1 MAIFYSRYGN
11 HILSVH
17 CYFWIQKRLRLPLA
31 VKEVQV
37 RYPHYDI
44 SLRLK
49 RLSAASNSVYFVMV
63 LNRKIEELR
72 LLPNEPDPDPR

>member
-49 RLSAASNSVYFVMV
+49 RLSAANNSVCYVMV
-63 LNRKIEELR
+63 LNSKSEGRRFLR
-72 LLPNEPDPDPR
+72 NEPDPGPQ